1 MLGDNGLI
9 ENAREA
15 KRQTESKSAQEL
27 NDIEKLEADAAK
39 QSGAFNNEKG
49 VNEPN
54 LKTGMTPIYFE
65 LGSDD
70 IYKEKV
76 TTQDADNWYNY
87 KEKSGQMHKQKMVA
101 CGCGYQGLHIK

>member
-27 NDIEKLEADAAK
+27 NDIEKLEADVAK

-87 KEKSGQMHKQKMVA
+87 KEKKVGKCTNKRW
-101 CGCGYQGLHIK
+101 